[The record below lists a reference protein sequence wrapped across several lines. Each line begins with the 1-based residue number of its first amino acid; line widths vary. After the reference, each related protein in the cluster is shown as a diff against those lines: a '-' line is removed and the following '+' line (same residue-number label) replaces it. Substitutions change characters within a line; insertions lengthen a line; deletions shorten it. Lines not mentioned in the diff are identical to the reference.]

1 MKTRIHLKHHRKKS
15 KRTVFL
21 SALFF
26 VFLLTIAFLY
36 LLSSKIWPVLMSY
49 AELEA
54 EKITMEIINQ
64 TIDTKITNQ
73 LDTDQLFLTTKNT
86 SGEIQTI
93 DYNPVT
99 VNKVLSM
106 TNQSLQE
113 ILKAL
118 ENKDVETLKNS
129 GITLDDVFLEK
140 VKKGIIGELP
150 IGLVT
155 QNALLS
161 NLGPSIPTAI
171 HFVGS
176 VNSNLYSEMNHYGI
190 NNVMVQTFM
199 KVEVKVQVLLP
210 LAIQEVP
217 ITVEIPIA
225 IKMIQGKV
233 PTYYQNGFGTNSNL
247 LSLPIQE

>member
-73 LDTDQLFLTTKNT
+73 LDTDQLLKTKKNT

-161 NLGPSIPTAI
+161 NLGPSIPIAI

-190 NNVMVQTFM
+190 NNVMIEISIQID
-199 KVEVKVQVLLP
+199 VEERILLPFHSKKIAVSSEIP
-210 LAIQEVP
+210 LAIKIIEGQVP
-217 ITVEIPIA
+217 NYYSTGLKENSPIISA
-225 IKMIQGKV
+225 TK
-233 PTYYQNGFGTNSNL
+233 
-247 LSLPIQE
+247 